1 MRSLLLCLFVLVC
14 SVPSFAQAHDLRW
27 SELNRRHGQLIYLL
41 PKDSGDFYA
50 LRWSGSASFG
60 SYQVTHHK
68 NLEDVAQ
75 ARIRL
80 VVNQTMASFESAMIV
95 GDQFV
100 VFLSNRFDKKHN
112 LYMQVYS
119 EELIATGAPVL
130 LASYDLERSHGK
142 GWFNI
147 VQSPN
152 EEYFGVVWEIPGR
165 KEERDIY
172 GFKIFDKQLNSIND
186 GEYPLPFDPEL
197 SVIHSHYI
205 SNTGDYFLAMTEYD
219 EAEKKVFSRVKLN
232 FKALHIFHIAQ
243 DGLVDYTLDVAGKR
257 VEAMAMTSDANNIF
271 TITGIYGNRDE
282 NGVLGVFYQRID
294 LGTGNKLNEGFK
306 EFPKE
311 FITED
316 WTERQVKKQMRRE
329 ERGVD
334 EEPQLYNYNMREA
347 TIMEDGS
354 IVGTMEQIYIQVRSF
369 ADTRTGQSSSTY
381 YYYYNDIIAYRINPE
396 GEFAWI
402 EKVPKLQVSTNDGGP
417 FSSYES
423 FVDNGKVSFIFND
436 DIRNYDDTGK
446 FIDSTQLWT
455 ASYGRNKN
463 AVALAEIDL
472 LTGEQN
478 RQTFFDRSEINA
490 LTVPKLF
497 DVNYSTGEMIL
508 YSIWG
513 SKEKFG
519 VLRFK

>member
-1 MRSLLLCLFVLVC
+1 MGCGVYAD
-14 SVPSFAQAHDLRW
+14 AQTHDVKW
-27 SELNRRHGQLIYLL
+27 SELNRRRGQLIDLL
-41 PKDSGDFYA
+41 PKDSNDFYA
-50 LRWSGSASFG
+50 LRWSGAELFG
-60 SYQVTHHK
+60 SYQVTHHQ
-68 NLEDVAQ
+68 NLKDVAH

-80 VVNQTMASFESAMIV
+80 VVNQSMANFESAMVV

-100 VFLSNRFDKKHN
+100 VFLSDRMDKKHS
-112 LYMQVYS
+112 LYMQVFS
-119 EELIATGAPVL
+119 DELVPTGDPVL
-130 LASYDLERSHGK
+130 LASFDLDRSHGK

-147 VQSPN
+147 VQSAN
-152 EEYFGVVWEIPGR
+152 EAYFAVVWEIPGR
-165 KEERDIY
+165 KDERDLY
-172 GFKIFDKQLNSIND
+172 GFIIFDKLMNIVND

-197 SVIHSHYI
+197 SVIHSHHI

-219 EAEKKVFSRVKLN
+219 EADKKAFSRVKVN
-232 FKALHIFHIAQ
+232 FKALHIYHIAK

-257 VEAMAMTSDANNIF
+257 VEAMAMTSDNNNIF

-294 LGTGNKLNEGFK
+294 LVSGKKLDEGFK

-316 WTERQVKKQMRRE
+316 WTERQVKKQKKRE

-334 EEPQLYNYNMREA
+334 EGPQLYNYNMREA

-369 ADTRTGQSSSTY
+369 ADTRSGQSSSTY
-381 YYYYNDIIAYRINPE
+381 YYYYNDIIAYRIDPE

-402 EKVPKLQVSTNDGGP
+402 DKVPKLQVSTNDGGP

-423 FVDNGKVSFIFND
+423 FIADGKVAFIFND
-436 DIRNYDDTGK
+436 DIRNYDESGK
-446 FIDSTQLWT
+446 FIDSTSLWT

-478 RQTFFDRSEINA
+478 RRTFFDRSEINA
-490 LTVPKLF
+490 LAVPKLF

-519 VLRFK
+519 ILRFK